1 MKKLLSILV
10 AALFCTSLSAQKLSE
25 SFEGST
31 FPPEGWTSNPTT
43 GWKRMSKADSETL
56 NVFDGTA
63 CAVVRGAYQGNSY
76 LFTPQ
81 LRPAAGEKLH
91 FAARIQQFGGGGWLK
106 VEVSV
111 NGTETNSFTA
121 IASYSTSST
130 GNNHLRKDDWQEY
143 ELDLSQYVNQRIYV
157 AFHMDGDTEGF
168 VYLDAVSGV
177 TLAGSATCDAPTN
190 LQISN
195 ATAESVTITWE
206 GDAEAYEYYLALN
219 GQAPDWSEAG
229 QINAKQIELT
239 DLYEDQA
246 YDFYVRAYCSE
257 QEQSLAP
264 SVSFNTS
271 CTPAVI
277 PWLETFSRD
286 ATGVVEPE
294 CWVVSSPGT
303 HQVWVVADKEYDD
316 EGNAQT
322 IYGQAH
328 LFASGGGDRP
338 QVFALPAFDAQ
349 LNTLEI
355 AFDYKTSQVG
365 ENYGKLEI
373 GYMTNA
379 ADANTFVSLK
389 TFDQTLTYVRETYS
403 LAALPA
409 AAKFIAFRY
418 AGGTSYLCG
427 VSMDNFVVAEI
438 GHSQEIDPA
447 DEELPDASIWALTYC
462 EAQFTWYAYNVE
474 AFGIALFDAESQDM
488 IAGVLVT
495 TSECERFAQT
505 DEIAFSEYDD
515 YENHYY
521 CSTKWIL
528 NVDED
533 AMQRGIAWSK
543 CVRNI
548 GSLTSPQLGLNAG
561 KYRVSIY
568 KYTSGSTSL
577 GDLIQSID
585 FELTEKK
592 VENLKAEVASDKK
605 TATLT
610 WEAPELGASERLYV
624 RVWSGE
630 TVAYDNFEDSRV
642 KPTSPLTVN
651 VTEGR
656 AYSAIVQVIDK
667 HGNALGPEVATEFTV
682 GVNNYEPKNLHA
694 EVFGGDN
701 VTFTWEAE
709 EEADAYEIALYW
721 EGEFYARLTVHGFTK
736 TSTTPKDG
744 TWSWT
749 VQAFTIGSNGNYF
762 EASKPI
768 KGNDFET
775 KGVEVPEDAIEQN
788 VWLMEAAPFELDP
801 SDPDYREG
809 KYVWIIVFG
818 TGEENG
824 SGRPAPWFT
833 IYSDREAAISG
844 VYTTARGNLAMGE
857 QVTFMDTNGT
867 LSGLKTAT
875 NAELRLT
882 FDGFDEDYMEQG
894 FYFAHYTG
902 RYIMTCDDGK
912 TYTASFFELFCNSQ
926 TYNSMVGQS
935 SYEYVGMYGETNE
948 TPVDPVDPED
958 SVEKVLTEHGFDLT
972 RPMFNVMGQ
981 QVDATYKGI
990 VIQDGKKFMLQ

>member
-10 AALFCTSLSAQKLSE
+10 AAVLCTSLQAQKLSE
-25 SFEGST
+25 SFEDT
-31 FPPEGWTSNPTT
+31 QFPPEGWSSIDSDSYSK
-43 GWKRMSKADSETL
+43 WKRVSKDDNSTL
-56 NVFDGTA
+56 AVFDGRA
-63 CAVVRGAYQGNSY
+63 CAVVPGSY
-76 LFTPQ
+76 GTENYLITPQ
-81 LRPAAGEKLH
+81 LRPEAGEKLH
-91 FAARIQQFGGGGWLK
+91 FAAKVKDYTSKGWLRI
-106 VEVSV
+106 EVST
-111 NGTETNSFTA
+111 NGTEKASFVA
-121 IASYSTSST
+121 IASYSTSSKT
-130 GNNHLRKDDWQEY
+130 DGHLWKSDWYEY
-143 ELDLSQYVNQRIYV
+143 NVDLSDYVGQRIFI
-157 AFHMDGDTEGF
+157 AFHQEGEAENIY
-168 VYLDAVSGV
+168 VDAVSGV
-177 TLAGSATCDAPTN
+177 TLAGSATCETPTN
-190 LQISN
+190 VTVSNVTDGGATIS
-195 ATAESVTITWE
+195 WE
-206 GDAEAYEYYLALN
+206 GTTEKYEFCLVAS
-219 GQAPDWSEAG
+219 GEPADWSDAG
-229 QINAKQIELT
+229 SVAGKQVVYT
-239 DLYEDQA
+239 DLYEDTS
-246 YDFYVRAYCSE
+246 YDFYVRAFCSVD
-257 QEQSLAP
+257 EQSLAP
-264 SVSFNTS
+264 MVSFKTS
-271 CTPAVI
+271 CQKASI

-286 ATGVVEPE
+286 ATGAVEPE
-294 CWVVSSPGT
+294 CWTVSSPDV

-316 EGNAQT
+316 EGNAQV

-328 LFASGGGDRP
+328 LYATGGGP
-338 QVFALPAFDAQ
+338 NTAQVFALPVFDAK
-349 LNTLEI
+349 LDTLEL
-355 AFDYKTSQVG
+355 AFDYKNSVVSSS
-365 ENYGKLEI
+365 YGVLEI
-373 GYMTNA
+373 GYMTNP

-389 TFDQTLTYVRETYS
+389 TLDQVSDYTHVVYPLTS
-403 LAALPA
+403 LPA
-409 AAKFIAFRY
+409 EASFIAFRF
-418 AGGTSYLCG
+418 AGGTSNYGG
-427 VSMDNFVVAEI
+427 VSMDNFILAGI
-438 GHSQEIDPA
+438 GHSEEIDPN
-447 DEELPDASIWALTYC
+447 DEELPDASIWGLTYC
-462 EAQFTWYAYNVE
+462 EAQFTWYAYSVE
-474 AFGIALFDAESQDM
+474 AFGIALFEAENQEM

-495 TSECERFAQT
+495 TSECERFAES
-505 DEIAFSEYDD
+505 DGIEFSEYDD

-533 AMQRGIAWSK
+533 AMQRGNAWNK

-561 KYRVSIY
+561 KYRVNIY
-568 KYTSGSTSL
+568 KYTDGSSSL

-592 VENLKAEVASDKK
+592 VENLQAVVASDKK

-610 WEAPELGASERLYV
+610 WDAPELGANERLYV

-642 KPTSPLTVN
+642 KPTSPLTVD
-651 VTEGR
+651 VTEGK
-656 AYSAIVQVIDK
+656 AYTAIVQAIDK
-667 HGNALGPEVATEFTV
+667 NGNALGPEVATEFTV
-682 GVNNYEPKNLHA
+682 GENFYEPKNLHA

-709 EEADAYEIALYW
+709 DEADAYEIVLYW

-768 KGNDFET
+768 QGNDFQT
-775 KGVEVPEDAIEQN
+775 KGIEVPEDAIEQN
-788 VWLMEAAPFELDP
+788 VWVMDASPYELDP

-833 IYSDREAAISG
+833 VYCDREAALSG

-882 FDGFDEDYMEQG
+882 FDGFDEEYMEQG

-902 RYIMTCDDGK
+902 QYIMTCDDGK
-912 TYTASFFELFCNSQ
+912 TYTASFFELLCNSQ
-926 TYNSMVGQS
+926 TYESMTGQS
-935 SYEYVGMYGETNE
+935 SYEYVGMYGEAFG
-948 TPVDPVDPED
+948 
-958 SVEKVLTEHGFDLT
+958 SGVEEVLTEQGFDLNQ
-972 RPMFNVMGQ
+972 PMYNIMGQ

-990 VIQDGKKFMLQ
+990 VIQNGKKFMLQ